1 MKAWL
6 ANLSPRERRFL
17 LIGAAAVPIMILLFT
32 WMSLSGRV
40 QRLESMVDDQKA
52 LDQWMHSAAQQ
63 VTQLRGVQS
72 RTGAQGTGGRS
83 LLAVV
88 DQTAK
93 QSGLGGAIKRVEP
106 DKEDSVRVS
115 LEQVAFDD
123 MVRWL
128 NSLGQSYAVEVV
140 TVTIDRQP
148 QPGLVNAR
156 LVLKGG
162 AQ

>member
-1 MKAWL
+1 MKALL
-6 ANLSPRERRFL
+6 ANLSSRERQIIF
-17 LIGAAAVPIMILLFT
+17 IGAAVALLLVLLFT
-32 WMSLSGRV
+32 WLTLNGRV
-40 QRLESMVDDQKA
+40 QRLESTVRDQKA
-52 LDQWMHSAAQQ
+52 LSQWMHAAAQQ
-63 VTQLRGVQS
+63 VAQLRGMQS
-72 RTGAQGTGGRS
+72 RGPARRPGDRS

-93 QSGLGGAIKRVEP
+93 QSGLGRAIKRVEP
-106 DKEDSVRVS
+106 DKEDSVRVWF
-115 LEQVAFDD
+115 EQVAFDD

-128 NSLGQSYAVEVV
+128 SSLRQSYAVEVD

-148 QPGLVNAR
+148 QPGMVNAR

>member
-1 MKAWL
+1 MKALL
-6 ANLSPRERRFL
+6 ASLSARERRF
-17 LIGAAAVPIMILLFT
+17 IIVGIVTAVFLALLFT
-32 WMSLSGRV
+32 WLTLDRRV
-40 QRLESMVDDQKA
+40 QRLEAVVHDQKA
-52 LDQWMHSAAQQ
+52 LDQWMHAAAQQ
-63 VTQLRGVQS
+63 VAQLRGVQS
-72 RTGAQGTGGRS
+72 HGPARGTGGRS

-128 NSLGQSYAVEVV
+128 SSLRQRYAVQVN
-140 TVTIDRQP
+140 TLTIDRQP

-156 LVLKGG
+156 LVLKG
-162 AQ
+162 AAS

>member
-1 MKAWL
+1 MKALL
-6 ANLSPRERRFL
+6 ANLSPRERRA
-17 LIGAAAVPIMILLFT
+17 IIVGIAAALFLTLLFT
-32 WMSLSGRV
+32 WMTLDRRV
-40 QRLESMVDDQKA
+40 QRLETVVHDQKT
-52 LDQWMHSAAQQ
+52 LDQWMHLAAQQ
-63 VTQLRGVQS
+63 VAQLRGAQSPGQS
-72 RTGAQGTGGRS
+72 RGAGGRS

-106 DKEDSVRVS
+106 DKEDRVRVS

-128 NSLGQSYAVEVV
+128 SSLRQSYAVNVD

-148 QPGLVNAR
+148 QPGLVNAN